1 MQAVEHVI
9 VLLNGPPWGFR
20 LQEVYPE
27 GLVVSQIRQLSP
39 ADNAGLRENDKIV
52 AIENIS
58 TLGMGRLQAVQIIN
72 NVNYQLHLIIQR
84 FVLLRNLLEK
94 RRKQVMTFFLD
105 TAAARGQQV
114 QKGLT
119 SKEVNLWWQKEPSPE
134 PEPKPEP
141 LIYPNDP
148 DVTPVS
154 IDRLMRQFEPPQI
167 EHAPKNNFQ
176 ILCKRNYFF
185 KNNKKPLSKTDSISA
200 FCPTPVRKGKAF
212 ANSAFYIDPASLYPS
227 LEEQMQM
234 AHRVADSIK
243 DPENRESRGASMFE
257 LQRRHA
263 DKYVKEGPEPI
274 RDPIENATAEDLEH
288 MEFPRLP
295 PRNTQPPSSY
305 PNMAPLIPIPP
316 PPPPPPGQPRSLQE
330 FMDKVKLFPK
340 NQHNQISPQVCFDIA
355 TALHSSNSRGA
366 NMFAQR
372 KARAYK
378 WEVGQQD
385 SVGTPQPVPVQAQ
398 KPKLFSK
405 LNQMHQMTTESSN
418 VATVGLPV
426 MRKTET
432 TRSPRTSL
440 TVKQETVSSWQ
451 TRRSSGETISPAF
464 HTNPPETIPELLLL
478 LDAKKIPPSSSTL
491 DSAVFSLF
499 LLPQLQFTADAT
511 RWFG

>member
-84 FVLLRNLLEK
+84 LEK

-167 EHAPKNNFQ
+167 EHAPK
-176 ILCKRNYFF
+176 R
-185 KNNKKPLSKTDSISA
+185 
-200 FCPTPVRKGKAF
+200 KAF

-464 HTNPPETIPELLLL
+464 HTNPPETSKPTWRPVKFNIPQ
-478 LDAKKIPPSSSTL
+478 K
-491 DSAVFSLF
+491 
-499 LLPQLQFTADAT
+499 AT
-511 RWFG
+511 